1 MSYTVNKTN
10 GDILVI
16 VEDGTADLNSTSLA
30 IVGRN
35 FAGYGELFNENFVH
49 VLENFAHTVPPRSPL
64 VGQLW
69 YDTASKLLKVYN
81 GADFISSGGGV
92 ESDISSSDVN
102 YFTFVSGS
110 GSIAGITS
118 FKTAGGKGISI
129 RPSTGFVGINKTSQ
143 PLSRLEINGGANTG
157 RTLVPPIE
165 NTVVHIHGDNSLPA
179 SILIDSYGGGNNN
192 TAQITM
198 RRTTSSTS
206 SVQLGNVL
214 GSFNARGWT
223 GSTFSND
230 SAMIRFVCS
239 QTWSSTATGT
249 KIEFL
254 TTSDFTTTPTVKAIM
269 HQNGDFE
276 VKGDIIGF
284 SLSDE
289 RLKEK
294 FDRIENALD
303 KVKQLDGVTFNWNNK
318 APGKDL
324 EVREVGLKAAQV
336 KHVQPEAV
344 GERTDGFLAV
354 KYEKLV
360 PLLVEAIKEIAQEID
375 AIKKF
380 RTA

>member
-49 VLENFAHTVPPRSPL
+49 VLENFAHTVPPRSPMI
-64 VGQLW
+64 GQLW

-92 ESDISSSDVN
+92 ESDVSSSDIN

-129 RPSTGFVGINKTSQ
+129 RPSTGFVAINKSSQ
-143 PLSRLEINGGANTG
+143 PLSRLEINGGGNSG

-165 NTVVHIHGDNSLPA
+165 NTVVHIHGDTSLPA
-179 SILIDSYGGGNNN
+179 AVLIDSYGGDNFN
-192 TAQITM
+192 TAKITM
-198 RRTTSSTS
+198 RRTTGTTS
-206 SVQLGNVL
+206 SLQLGNAI
-214 GSFNARGWT
+214 GSINARGWT
-223 GSTFSND
+223 GSTFSGD
-230 SAMIRFVCS
+230 SAMVRFVCS
-239 QTWSSTATGT
+239 QTWSSTAIGSR
-249 KIEFL
+249 IEFL
-254 TTSDFTTTPTVKAIM
+254 TTQDFTTTPTVKAIV

-289 RLKEK
+289 RVKEK
-294 FDRIENALD
+294 FNRIDNALD
-303 KVKQLDGVTFNWNNK
+303 KVKQLDGVTFNWSQQ
-318 APGKDL
+318 AGKDL
-324 EVREVGLKAAQV
+324 EIREVGLKAAQV
-336 KHVQPEAV
+336 KNVQPEAV
-344 GERTDGFLAV
+344 GERSDGLLGV

-360 PLLVEAIKEIAQEID
+360 PLLIEAIKEIAQEID
-375 AIKKF
+375 AIKRL
-380 RTA
+380 RTT